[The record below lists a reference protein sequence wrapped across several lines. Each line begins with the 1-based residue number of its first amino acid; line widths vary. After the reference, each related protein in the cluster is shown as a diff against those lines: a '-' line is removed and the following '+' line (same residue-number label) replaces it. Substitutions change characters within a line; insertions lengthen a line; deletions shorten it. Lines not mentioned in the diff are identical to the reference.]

1 MKQTKRA
8 RAVTDYTEL
17 ARLGPRD
24 ASASGSHHKIAES
37 STGYSEASS
46 VAAVWE
52 WASGHKSGGAGA
64 YGCGALGPAAA
75 FTPPT
80 LLRSGERRR

>member
-52 WASGHKSGGAGA
+52 WRQVTNREVRGRM
-64 YGCGALGPAAA
+64 AAV
-75 FTPPT
+75 
-80 LLRSGERRR
+80 R